1 MLGVEKLMKKL
12 LGILI
17 IALVVV
23 AGTFAHITDAAP
35 YEKQSDSKFVKKLVK
50 PYPGKSGWWIY
61 ILTVCADDYNLGITE
76 VVLSSD
82 IETRYLGVNK
92 VIGKDHCSSYGAV
105 MKAKDGNTLGYKI
118 TTTSEAVDKIIASL
132 HDKRANTNWPEI
144 TRYQFILGFY

>member
-1 MLGVEKLMKKL
+1 MKVFVIL
-12 LGILI
+12 LVT
-17 IALVVV
+17 LVVM
-23 AGTFAHITDAAP
+23 AGTLVHITDAAP
-35 YEKQSDSKFVKKLVK
+35 YEKQTDFKYVKEKIVK
-50 PYPGKSGWWIY
+50 PYPGKSGWWTY
-61 ILTVCADDYNLGITE
+61 ILRVCADDYNLGITE

-82 IETRYLGVNK
+82 IETQYLGVNK

-132 HDKRANTNWPEI
+132 HDKRANTNWPDI